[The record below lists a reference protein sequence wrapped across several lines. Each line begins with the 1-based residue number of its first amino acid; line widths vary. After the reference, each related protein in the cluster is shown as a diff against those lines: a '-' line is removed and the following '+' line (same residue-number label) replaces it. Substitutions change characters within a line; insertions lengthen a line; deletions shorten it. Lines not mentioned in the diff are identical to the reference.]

1 LSICDHLLVHALP
14 DEWHKRIATVLPSGV
29 TPHTLPLVEFA
40 GFHPDC
46 VRIETAAGR
55 LESPTG
61 EWHSRIA
68 VIAYLAGCSLLE
80 TIALFN
86 RLVFA
91 RLGYLDA
98 YAKET
103 ARLEAAL
110 SAQQIGPLV
119 AAWAAGGCF
128 MHAPDRPKI
137 NVLLDVARIA
147 LERMKL
153 TPDGN
158 AAPTIADPFALDES
172 APVFPDIA
180 AAAGVP
186 PEGAYRR
193 ASANTQAR
201 PMPMRDFVT
210 RSFRHFDSADPARLA
225 AVPGVAVALAALNV
239 KPTRT
244 TQRGGS
250 RAFALLT
257 YHGTIVREPEAS
269 SSARHLPLTMSL
281 QEFPP
286 LLVEPPAAGQRHGFG
301 SKLLGGF
308 RVIPSGSD
316 PLISMERDGRTFCPE
331 RDSTSADFTRNYI
344 GEWEALLPVP
354 HANLEALADL
364 FSYHWRVLA
373 TGEKIEHGSIRMAPG
388 FSLWFGR
395 YRIDLRTDQPR
406 AEPAQADG
414 RKRVR
419 LAVAGESLVAIATER
434 IAQQTVQN
442 RAGAALALGQR
453 QLISG
458 APTLLS
464 LPMAG
469 SNKDRRWLYDAY
481 VGPLPV
487 PAGIFH
493 HGRLL
498 CRLPDVKLRFDDEGG
513 VHPVAGDTQIDA
525 ATILSGTMVLA
536 APPAMSWANGWVEAS
551 LRLFALWPFLPDSA
565 KMLVPPGGL
574 PAPVAAAWQEFG
586 LAREAAAAPA
596 DICLAQDLI
605 WLGQESAALLPAD
618 TLSAFRDQAQSIA
631 EPPPQSDRRIFV
643 HGLGREFS
651 EATLSAMHDG
661 GIELV
666 NLAKLSPLGQL
677 SVFAEASWVIGATG
691 ADLAGLAFCAKGTR
705 VMELAEAERFV
716 PDAWMVAGKIGLNPA
731 VLPCRG
737 DVDLE
742 RFEALGNML
751 ANRDE

>member
-1 LSICDHLLVHALP
+1 
-14 DEWHKRIATVLPSGV
+14 
-29 TPHTLPLVEFA
+29 
-40 GFHPDC
+40 
-46 VRIETAAGR
+46 
-55 LESPTG
+55 
-61 EWHSRIA
+61 
-68 VIAYLAGCSLLE
+68 
-80 TIALFN
+80 
-86 RLVFA
+86 
-91 RLGYLDA
+91 
-98 YAKET
+98 
-103 ARLEAAL
+103 
-110 SAQQIGPLV
+110 
-119 AAWAAGGCF
+119 
-128 MHAPDRPKI
+128 
-137 NVLLDVARIA
+137 
-147 LERMKL
+147 
-153 TPDGN
+153 
-158 AAPTIADPFALDES
+158 
-172 APVFPDIA
+172 
-180 AAAGVP
+180 
-186 PEGAYRR
+186 
-193 ASANTQAR
+193 
-201 PMPMRDFVT
+201 
-210 RSFRHFDSADPARLA
+210 
-225 AVPGVAVALAALNV
+225 
-239 KPTRT
+239 
-244 TQRGGS
+244 
-250 RAFALLT
+250 
-257 YHGTIVREPEAS
+257 
-269 SSARHLPLTMSL
+269 
-281 QEFPP
+281 
-286 LLVEPPAAGQRHGFG
+286 
-301 SKLLGGF
+301 
-308 RVIPSGSD
+308 
-316 PLISMERDGRTFCPE
+316 MERDGRTFCPE
-331 RDSTSADFTRNYI
+331 RDTTSADFTRNYI
-344 GEWEALLPVP
+344 GEWEALLPVAQ
-354 HANLEALADL
+354 ANLEALADL

-373 TGEKIEHGSIRMAPG
+373 TGEKIEHASIRMAPG

-395 YRIDLRTDQPR
+395 YRIDLRADQPR
-406 AEPAQADG
+406 VEPAQADG
-414 RKRVR
+414 RKRVH

-434 IAQQTVQN
+434 VAQQTGQN
-442 RAGAALALGQR
+442 RSPAVLALGQR

-469 SNKDRRWLYDAY
+469 SSAERRWLYEAY
-481 VGPLPV
+481 AGPLPV
-487 PAGIFH
+487 PAGNFH

-498 CRLPDVKLRFDDEGG
+498 CRVPGVKLRFDENGG

-536 APPAMSWANGWVEAS
+536 APPAMSWGIGWIEAS

-596 DICLAQDLI
+596 EICLAQDLI

-631 EPPPQSDRRIFV
+631 EPSRSDRRIFV

-651 EATLSAMHDG
+651 EATLSAMQEG

-666 NLAKLSPLGQL
+666 NLAALSPLAQL

-705 VMELAEAERFV
+705 VMELAEAERFL